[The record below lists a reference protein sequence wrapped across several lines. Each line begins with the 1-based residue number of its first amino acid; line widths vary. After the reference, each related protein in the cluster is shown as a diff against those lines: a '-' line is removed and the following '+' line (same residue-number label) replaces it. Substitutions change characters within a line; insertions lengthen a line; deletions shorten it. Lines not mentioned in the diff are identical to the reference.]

1 VQQPFPR
8 FGLSPYDWHSR
19 SAPHGMAAQP
29 IGMTL
34 TRREHEVLDLLLNRY
49 SNREIADHLSIGV
62 RTAESHVANV
72 LAKLGARSRREVATI
87 VTRG

>member
-8 FGLSPYDWHSR
+8 FGLSPYDWR
-19 SAPHGMAAQP
+19 PMSAPHVMAASPSGLQ
-29 IGMTL
+29 L
-34 TRREHEVLDLLLNRY
+34 TRRECEVLTLLLNRF

-62 RTAESHVANV
+62 RTAERHVANV